1 MFYKR
6 TSVLV
11 FPFIVILICLT
22 ACNDNG
28 PRNEKEQYIFDHLDD
43 FVVVKDYITEQYSS
57 ELPTTVVLY
66 NFFETNKDAP
76 DSIVNSMKV
85 VAEDDSSIKSFGVGR
100 GYDFIYASKDYVVFW
115 TDETLQDGLLY
126 SENIR
131 SAVKSARKKYYDDLQ
146 YHILDENWA
155 WVGYNGL

>member
-1 MFYKR
+1 M
-6 TSVLV
+6 
-11 FPFIVILICLT
+11 
-22 ACNDNG
+22 
-28 PRNEKEQYIFDHLDD
+28 
-43 FVVVKDYITEQYSS
+43 
-57 ELPTTVVLY
+57 PTTVVLY
-66 NFFETNKDAP
+66 NFFETNEDVS

-85 VAEDDSSIKSFGVGR
+85 VAEDDSSIKSSDVGR
-100 GYDFIYASKDYVVFW
+100 GYDFIYATEDYVVFW

-146 YHILDENWA
+146 YHILNENWA

>member
-1 MFYKR
+1 MLRKR
-6 TSVLV
+6 IYVLV
-11 FPFIVILICLT
+11 LPLIVILICLT
-22 ACNDNG
+22 TCTDDG

-43 FVVVKDYITEQYSS
+43 FIVVKDYITEQHQS
-57 ELPTTVVLY
+57 ELPTTVYLF
-66 NFFETNKDAP
+66 NFFETNEDAP

-85 VAEDDSSIKSFGVGR
+85 VAKNDSSIKSSDVGR
-100 GYDFIYASKDYVVFW
+100 GYDFIYATEDYVVFW
-115 TDETLQDGLLY
+115 TDETIQDGLLY

>member
-1 MFYKR
+1 MFHKR
-6 TSVLV
+6 IKVLML
-11 FPFIVILICLT
+11 PLIVLLICLT
-22 ACNDNG
+22 ACADDG

-43 FVVVKDYITEQYSS
+43 FVIVKDYITEQYSS

-66 NFFETNKDAP
+66 NFFETNEDVS

-85 VAEDDSSIKSFGVGR
+85 VAEDDSSIKSSDVGR
-100 GYDFIYASKDYVVFW
+100 GYDFIYATEDYVVFW

-146 YHILDENWA
+146 YHILNENWA